1 MALQIGDKIP
11 ETLGTD
17 QNGEPIKAEQFR
29 GKKLALYFYPKDNT
43 PGCTAQAC
51 SLRDGYND
59 LRKAGYEIVGVSVD
73 SEKSH
78 QRFIDKFSLP
88 FPLIAD
94 TGKRLVE
101 VFGVWQ
107 QKSMMGKKF
116 MGTVRTTFLVDE
128 NGIIRDKIE
137 GRGVDTKNHAVQI
150 LEKTKA
156 GSEQ

>member
-78 QRFIDKFSLP
+78 QKFIDKFSLP

-150 LEKTKA
+150 LEKMKT
-156 GSEQ
+156 GRD